1 MMEKSEM
8 LELYSVYAQ
17 TVTAN
22 EQRRQALS
30 AFYTSLIAIGVVL
43 LSSDNNYD
51 RVWIISAL
59 FVVSVIWY
67 FTIRYFRRL
76 AKAKFEVI
84 KLMES
89 HFAVQP
95 FGLEWKF
102 FKGELPGNVETPKK
116 KRRWVQISLTHF
128 DMAIPLIMLVSCGAY
143 LLYRLFGQ

>member
-1 MMEKSEM
+1 MTEKSEM
-8 LELYSVYAQ
+8 LELYSVYVE

-30 AFYTSLIAIGVVL
+30 AFYTTIIAAGAAFL
-43 LSSDNNYD
+43 TSDNDYD
-51 RVWIISAL
+51 HVWIISAI
-59 FVVSVIWY
+59 FVISVIWY
-67 FTIRYFRRL
+67 LTIRYFRRL

-102 FKGELPGNVETPKK
+102 FKGDLPDNAEAPRK
-116 KRRWVQISLTHF
+116 KRRWIRFSLTHF
-128 DMAIPLIMLVSCGAY
+128 DMVIPLVSLISCGAY
-143 LLYRLFGQ
+143 LLYRLFGY